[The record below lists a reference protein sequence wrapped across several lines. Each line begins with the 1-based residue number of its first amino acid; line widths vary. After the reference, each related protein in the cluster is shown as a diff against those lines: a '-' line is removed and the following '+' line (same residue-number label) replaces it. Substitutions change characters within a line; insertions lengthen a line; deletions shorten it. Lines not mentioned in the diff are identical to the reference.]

1 MVLFCKWKASYLDYL
16 QQTCSTQIILYM
28 IYIYLLSLFIWYI
41 PLESMMV
48 GDLFLIVKLNDGV
61 EHNLQEWIQLGEYQP
76 NIYHPH
82 IGGSWQF
89 GHHTEIAIN

>member
-41 PLESMMV
+41 PLEPMMV
-48 GDLFLIVKLNDGV
+48 GDLFLIVQLNDGV

-76 NIYHPH
+76 NIHHPY
-82 IGGSWQF
+82 IGSGW
-89 GHHTEIAIN
+89 